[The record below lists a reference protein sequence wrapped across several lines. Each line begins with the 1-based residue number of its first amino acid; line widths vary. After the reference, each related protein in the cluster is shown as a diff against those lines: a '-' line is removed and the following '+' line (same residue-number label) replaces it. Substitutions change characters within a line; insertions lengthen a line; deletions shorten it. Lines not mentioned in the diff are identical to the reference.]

1 MPSAQMDIIL
11 LERVDNLGNM
21 GEVVRVRPGYARNY
35 LLPQQKAL
43 RATKDN
49 LAFYEAQKASLEKQ
63 NAEKRKEAEKEAKAL
78 EGLTVALI
86 RLASDSGQLFGS
98 VNARDIAD
106 VINATGKITVTRGQV
121 LLNQSIKTIGLIPVP
136 VMLHPE
142 VKVEVRVNIARTEEE
157 AKIQAKTGRAITE
170 KAPEEPKKA
179 PEAEELDSEATEK
192 AKQELMEESALEA
205 EKARSASEEEG
216 KAEKKAET
224 VEAAADTAEA
234 E

>member
-106 VINATGKITVTRGQV
+106 VINATGKITITRGQV

-179 PEAEELDSEATEK
+179 PEADELDDEATDK

-205 EKARSASEEEG
+205 EKARSASKGE
-216 KAEKKAET
+216 
-224 VEAAADTAEA
+224 EAAEAVTAEA
-234 E
+234 EAE